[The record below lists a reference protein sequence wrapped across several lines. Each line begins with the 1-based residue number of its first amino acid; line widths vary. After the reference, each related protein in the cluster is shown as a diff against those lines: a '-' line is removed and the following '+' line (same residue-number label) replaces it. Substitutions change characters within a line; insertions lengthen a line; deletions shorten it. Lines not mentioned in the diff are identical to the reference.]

1 MNNSFDL
8 LCDISRKNGW
18 DVPLSEEIL
27 IADKF
32 LLEQYIDDLLVDE
45 LISCGLKT
53 NDEPNQYGIRIE
65 TAIDYY
71 NKYRQ

>member
-18 DVPLSEEIL
+18 DVPLSEKIL